1 MTKGNKAR
9 SARATG
15 ERFLFLAMLMTL
27 STFFAVCH
35 AQQNRQQTSLSSA
48 EFAAKL
54 KQVASPIILDVRTP
68 GEFREGFIAGA
79 RNMDFH
85 ASNFL
90 DQINSLDKNTAYFVY
105 CLSGARSQAAANEM
119 RKRGFKEVYDM
130 KGGLLEWTKLNQ
142 PLTVVSSANIKNQ
155 MSMEDYTR
163 LITSHKT
170 VLVDFYA
177 PWCGPCKKMEPML
190 EAFGKENKG
199 KINVVR
205 LNIDE
210 NKELAKQLGISEI
223 PLLKIF
229 HDGREKWSRTGLV
242 EKSTLTAV
250 LGEL

>member
-1 MTKGNKAR
+1 
-9 SARATG
+9 
-15 ERFLFLAMLMTL
+15 
-27 STFFAVCH
+27 
-35 AQQNRQQTSLSSA
+35 
-48 EFAAKL
+48 
-54 KQVASPIILDVRTP
+54 
-68 GEFREGFIAGA
+68 
-79 RNMDFH
+79 
-85 ASNFL
+85 
-90 DQINSLDKNTAYFVY
+90 
-105 CLSGARSQAAANEM
+105 
-119 RKRGFKEVYDM
+119 
-130 KGGLLEWTKLNQ
+130 
-142 PLTVVSSANIKNQ
+142 
-155 MSMEDYTR
+155 MEDYTR